1 MMPTHT
7 VEAWRAALAAAT
19 PQVGERLQKY
29 VNLAHPPELADFVM
43 QHARAIA
50 AAGSPDA
57 SPDSPRIVDQ
67 DALATWNLLL
77 DGKIVLFVCSSPGL
91 LNDEQAIEL
100 ANIALTSD
108 EMFDTKLLRRMLD
121 QRLWPEE
128 VPLEE
133 VMRTLVIVESL
144 PTAGRLAMML
154 LRFSKHPHPWIQS
167 KTSKILGRCLESAEV
182 VEDLFENAD
191 PRVRANLIEGVSLRE
206 RQPSFLPLVEKACRD
221 QHHRVSSIAL
231 ALRTRWGHETS
242 RALIRMRTRSRDETV
257 RKAAEISFAKFGEE
271 PDPDPGS
278 SPVASH
284 VASDESVS
292 QPDGAPANADA
303 APAASDPVADPAVA
317 PAVAEV
323 DQDPDSHPAEQPDPV
338 LQS

>member
-50 AAGSPDA
+50 AAGSTDA

-231 ALRTRWGHETS
+231 AHAGATKPPAPSSACAHAPATKPSARPPKFPSPNSARSPIPIPAPPRSLLMSLLTNPYPSRTAPRQ
-242 RALIRMRTRSRDETV
+242 MRTPLPPPQTPLRIRLWL
-257 RKAAEISFAKFGEE
+257 R
-271 PDPDPGS
+271 
-278 SPVASH
+278 
-284 VASDESVS
+284 
-292 QPDGAPANADA
+292 
-303 APAASDPVADPAVA
+303 
-317 PAVAEV
+317 
-323 DQDPDSHPAEQPDPV
+323 
-338 LQS
+338 L